1 MCSYPWQC
9 VAFSASFLFSAS
21 SAPSPASLH
30 ITLLQH
36 FQGEDRDAGAPQSK
50 HSVAWTCLTAWP
62 VLSLGSVQVDSTTRA
77 SCYAFV
83 CRQLLVWLI
92 VWPSSDLNGHMSWKS
107 RMKGWGEKGRLRGVW
122 SESTFSCLAVV
133 LWQVTRKLQ
142 KLLHQCSFTGGKT
155 EACRRVYPARSLQI
169 KLPPKV
175 LRPLWSLLLLKS

>member
-62 VLSLGSVQVDSTTRA
+62 VLSLGSVQVDSTTQA

-92 VWPSSDLNGHMSWKS
+92 VWPSSNLNGHMSWKS

-122 SESTFSCLAVV
+122 SEWKYFLLSSSCSLAGHEEASE
-133 LWQVTRKLQ
+133 VTP
-142 KLLHQCSFTGGKT
+142 S
-155 EACRRVYPARSLQI
+155 V
-169 KLPPKV
+169 
-175 LRPLWSLLLLKS
+175 